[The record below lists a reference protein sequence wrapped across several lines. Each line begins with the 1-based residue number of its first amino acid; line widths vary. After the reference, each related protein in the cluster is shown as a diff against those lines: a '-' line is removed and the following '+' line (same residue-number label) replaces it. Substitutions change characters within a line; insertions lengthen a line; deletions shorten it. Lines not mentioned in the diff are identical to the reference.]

1 MLDVDS
7 LSLTEAIRLQSA
19 LSASITKRF
28 QRQMALVF
36 SDIVGSTPYFA
47 RFGNEAGRSLQQ
59 RHFDLLQGVL
69 SAQGGRIVDT
79 AGDGAFLCFPHAE
92 AACNAMSEVLR
103 RISADNFVRPREH
116 QLAIRVGIHFGP
128 VLTDAQVVTGDAV
141 NFCSRVAGAS
151 RPGEIRISRQVFSE
165 LPSAVRTRCRSLDAI
180 ELKGIDHKVALME
193 LIWWDPSRFPDFVC
207 IENSGEQLALPAL
220 DTISFGRISE
230 LDGVKANDVVLK
242 LPEER
247 LTNMVSRW
255 HFELR
260 RRPEGFIL
268 RSVSSQLTEVN
279 GRLLNR
285 GDEAEVRDGTLVIL
299 AKHINLRFASNRKAA
314 PDPMGTSLVE

>member
-1 MLDVDS
+1 MIDVDS

-28 QRQMALVF
+28 QRQLALVF

-47 RFGNEAGRSLQQ
+47 RFGNEAGHSLQR
-59 RHFDLLQGVL
+59 RHFDLLHVPL
-69 SAQGGRIVDT
+69 SAHGGRIVDT
-79 AGDGAFLCFPHAE
+79 AGDGAFLCFPRAE
-92 AACNAMSEVLR
+92 AACLALQEVLR
-103 RISADNFVRPREH
+103 GISADNFSRPREH
-116 QLAIRVGIHFGP
+116 QLAIRVGIHFGA
-128 VLTDAQVVTGDAV
+128 VLADSQVVTGDAV
-141 NFCSRVAGAS
+141 NFCSRIAGSS

-165 LPSAVRTRCRSLDAI
+165 LPGSLRMHCRALDPI
-180 ELKGIDHKVALME
+180 ELKGIEHKVALME
-193 LIWWDPSRFPDFVC
+193 LIWWDPSRFPDFVR
-207 IENSGEQLALPAL
+207 IENSGEQIQLPAI
-220 DTISFGRISE
+220 DTISFGRIAE

-260 RRPEGFIL
+260 RQPEGFIL

-279 GRLLNR
+279 GRVLNR
-285 GDEAEVRDGTLVIL
+285 GEEAEVREGTQVIL
-299 AKHINLRFASNRKAA
+299 AKHINLKFGSSRKST
-314 PDPMGTSLVE
+314 PDPMGTALVD

>member
-28 QRQMALVF
+28 QRQLALVF

-47 RFGNEAGRSLQQ
+47 RFGNEAGHSLQQ
-59 RHFDLLQGVL
+59 RHFDLLQGGL
-69 SAQGGRIVDT
+69 SSQSGRIIDT
-79 AGDGAFLCFPHAE
+79 VGDGAFVCFQSAE
-92 AACNAMSEVLR
+92 AACLAMQDVLQ
-103 RISADNFVRPREH
+103 RISADNFARPREH

-128 VLTDAQVVTGDAV
+128 VLADAQVVTGDAV
-141 NFCSRVAGAS
+141 NFCSRIAGCS

-165 LPSAVRTRCRSLDAI
+165 LPSALRMHCRALDPV
-180 ELKGIDHKVALME
+180 ELKGIESKVALME
-193 LIWWDPSRFPDFVC
+193 LIWWDPSRFPDFVR
-207 IENSGEQLALPAL
+207 IENSGEQLQLPAL
-220 DTISFGRISE
+220 DTISFGRIAE
-230 LDGVKANDVVLK
+230 LDGIKANDVVLK

-260 RRPEGFIL
+260 RRPQGFIL

-279 GRLLNR
+279 GRLLSR
-285 GDEAEVRDGTLVIL
+285 GEEAEIRDGTHVIL
-299 AKHINLRFASNRKAA
+299 AKHISLKFGSSRKTTA
-314 PDPMGTSLVE
+314 DPLGTALVD